1 MADDN
6 KRIIISDDRLWKSIA
21 RDTYSGAVLLALV
34 LLGWWIG
41 SAALQWIGGIVWILF
56 LFGRAA
62 NTFQKYRFT
71 ITEAR
76 DELDR
81 LEQEAD

>member
-62 NTFQKYRFT
+62 NTLQKYRFT